1 MNGQIKNHKGN
12 TMTPSEGNQPP
23 ESMTPLELIT
33 HLITCLE
40 LADGRMDFEE
50 REAWADA
57 LSDLFP
63 DHNPQRAVE
72 ILQSA
77 SQKIL
82 DMNSMERMQYASAV
96 CIELK
101 SHYTDEDLASQVYPK
116 IVEIAEAD
124 GMVLSSESDML
135 NAIRSS
141 FGMEAENGKEN
152 E

>member
-1 MNGQIKNHKGN
+1 
-12 TMTPSEGNQPP
+12 MTPNDGNQ
-23 ESMTPLELIT
+23 SLDTMTPLELLT

-50 REAWADA
+50 REAWADT

-63 DHNPQRAVE
+63 DHNPERAVD

-82 DMNSMERMQYASAV
+82 EQNSMERMQYASEICTA
-96 CIELK
+96 LK
-101 SHYTDEDLASQVYPK
+101 SHYSDDDLSSKVYPK
-116 IVEIAEAD
+116 LESIAEAD
-124 GMVLSSESDML
+124 GMVLSSESEML
-135 NAIRSS
+135 NAIKSS
-141 FGMEAENGKEN
+141 FGMASENPNN

>member
-1 MNGQIKNHKGN
+1 
-12 TMTPSEGNQPP
+12 MTPNDGTQSLDTL
-23 ESMTPLELIT
+23 TPLELLT

-63 DHNPQRAVE
+63 EHNPERAVE

-82 DMNSMERMQYASAV
+82 EQNSMERMQYASAV
-96 CIELK
+96 CVALK
-101 SHYTDEDLASQVYPK
+101 SHYSEEDLAGKVYPK
-116 IVEIAEAD
+116 LVSIAEAD
-124 GMVLSSESDML
+124 GMVLSSESEML
-135 NAIRSS
+135 RAIKSS
-141 FGMEAENGKEN
+141 FGIPTENPDDE
-152 E
+152 

>member
-1 MNGQIKNHKGN
+1 
-12 TMTPSEGNQPP
+12 MTPSDGLQPQ
-23 ESMTPLELIT
+23 ENLTPLELIT

-50 REAWADA
+50 REAWANA

-63 DHNPQRAVE
+63 DHNPERAVD

-82 DMNSMERMQYASAV
+82 DMNSMERMQYVSAV
-96 CIELK
+96 CIALK
-101 SHYTDEDLASQVYPK
+101 PHYSDEDLASLVYPK

-135 NAIRSS
+135 NVIRSS
-141 FGMEAENGKEN
+141 FGMETENGEDN